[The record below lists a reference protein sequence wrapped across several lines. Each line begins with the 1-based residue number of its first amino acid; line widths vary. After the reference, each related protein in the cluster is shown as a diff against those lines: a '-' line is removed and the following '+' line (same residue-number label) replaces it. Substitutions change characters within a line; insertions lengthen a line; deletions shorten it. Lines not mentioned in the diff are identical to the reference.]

1 MKIKKLPNRRR
12 VVLEFEEFYVQDDAT
27 RVQIIDQLSK
37 EFNARRMAYNMWEFV
52 DYKTAEEFIFLYR
65 LKHENNRKAN

>member
-12 VVLEFEEFYVQDDAT
+12 VVLEFEEFYVRDDAS
-27 RVQIIDQLSK
+27 RVALIDSLAN

-52 DYKTAEEFIFLYR
+52 DYAQAEEFVFMYR
-65 LKHENNRKAN
+65 LKYENNG